1 MLQFITLLSVG
12 GSSVV
17 GGWLVGWLVVGG
29 IKQLTL
35 LIFILW
41 LNDDFMVV
49 SGTMNS

>member
-1 MLQFITLLSVG
+1 MGWWLG
-12 GSSVV
+12 GLGGLVV
-17 GGWLVGWLVVGG
+17 SGWLVGG

-41 LNDDFMVV
+41 LNDDFMAV